1 MSCDPDEVL
10 LHKREGNITWLLDI
24 YTAVK
29 FFILG
34 IAFQALLDA
43 IANKLFER
51 NSINNVFYWLG
62 ILCTLWLIFTISS
75 VVLRFLQDWAYRP
88 VAEDMR
94 LHPHPVN
101 VKATVPIDELD
112 SVKAVQAE
120 EYVSQQALAVR
131 AKREHQVAVLR
142 DTYKAARLFV
152 VGISVQSLLQALANF
167 AFPNEETYIV
177 VFWLAIFVV
186 MTVVFWLL
194 NAVLL
199 RFKHRVMD
207 PLEARIRQRH
217 WRQRSKMTVPLR
229 SVLNQQ
235 NQ

>member
-1 MSCDPDEVL
+1 MPISDFAE
-10 LHKREGNITWLLDI
+10 NITWLLDI

-43 IANKLFER
+43 IANKLFAR

-62 ILCTLWLIFTISS
+62 VLGSLWLIFAISNA
-75 VVLRFLQDWAYRP
+75 VLQFLQDWAYRP
-88 VAEDMR
+88 VADDIK
-94 LHPHPVN
+94 LHYHPVN
-101 VKATVPIDELD
+101 VKATVSFDKMD

-120 EYVSQQALAVR
+120 EYVSQQALAMR
-131 AKREHQVAVLR
+131 AKRERQVAVLR

-167 AFPNEETYIV
+167 VFPNEETYIV

-186 MTVVFWLL
+186 MSVVFWLL

-199 RFKHRVMD
+199 RFKHRVID

-217 WRQRSKMTVPLR
+217 WRLRSKLTVPLS
-229 SVLNQQ
+229 SVLDQQ